1 MIRTNILKIEVQY
14 RNPTFLD
21 NINNN
26 QIKIFIVWKLQ
37 KNNQYETVMK
47 KEKQCIENNFY

>member
-1 MIRTNILKIEVQY
+1 MIRTNILKIKVKY

-21 NINNN
+21 NNN